1 MQLIIVSGLSGA
13 GKSVALHTLEDEGYY
28 CVDNLPTSML
38 VDLARKM
45 TANSI
50 SYDRVAVGVD
60 ARGEIEYLKL
70 FESVI
75 AQIRSL
81 GLEITVLFLDAHND
95 VLTTRFSE
103 TRRKHPLSKHGA
115 PLGAAIDTER
125 SILGLIEQTA
135 DVAIDTTNL
144 NLHQLREVIRA
155 RVVGHNRTPM
165 NVLLQSFG
173 FKHGAPHG
181 SDFIF
186 DVRCLPNP
194 YWSPH
199 LRPMTGLDKPVADF
213 LSEQKL
219 VVQMVD
225 NISDFF
231 LTWTPVFEQENR
243 SYLTVSVGCTG
254 GRHRSVFIT
263 ERVLEKLGKKIDNI
277 SIKHREID

>member
-45 TANSI
+45 TANSN
-50 SYDRVAVGVD
+50 SYERVAVGVD

-75 AQIRSL
+75 TQVRSL
-81 GLEITVLFLDAHND
+81 GVETTVLFLDAHND
-95 VLTTRFSE
+95 VLITRFSE
-103 TRRKHPLSKHGA
+103 TRRKHPLSRHGA

-125 SILGLIEQTA
+125 AILGLIEQIS

-144 NLHQLREVIRA
+144 NLHQLREVIRS
-155 RVVGHNRTPM
+155 RVIGHNRTPM

-173 FKHGAPHG
+173 FKHGTPHG
-181 SDFIF
+181 TDFIF

-194 YWSPH
+194 YWSPL

-213 LSEQKL
+213 LREHEL
-219 VVQMVD
+219 VSQMT
-225 NISDFF
+225 NQISDFF
-231 LTWTPVFEQENR
+231 LTWISVFEGENR
-243 SYLTVSVGCTG
+243 SYLTVSIGCTG
-254 GRHRSVFIT
+254 GRHRSVFVA
-263 ERVLEKLGKKIDNI
+263 ESVMEKLGKKIDNI
-277 SIKHREID
+277 SVKHREID

>member
-277 SIKHREID
+277 STKHREID

>member
-1 MQLIIVSGLSGA
+1 MKLIIVSGLSGA

-38 VDLARKM
+38 VDLAKKM
-45 TANSI
+45 IADSLN
-50 SYDRVAVGVD
+50 YERVAVGVD

-75 AQIRSL
+75 TEVRSL
-81 GLEITVLFLDAHND
+81 GVETTVLFLDALND
-95 VLTTRFSE
+95 VLITRFSE
-103 TRRKHPLSKHGA
+103 TRRKHPLSRHGA

-125 SILGLIEQTA
+125 SILGFIEQIS

-144 NLHQLREVIRA
+144 NLHQLREVIRS
-155 RVVGHNRTPM
+155 RVIGQNRAPM

-173 FKHGAPHG
+173 FKYGAPHG
-181 SDFIF
+181 TDFIF

-199 LRPMTGLDKPVADF
+199 LRPMTGLDQPVADF
-213 LSEQKL
+213 LSEQQL
-219 VVQMVD
+219 VQQMIEH
-225 NISDFF
+225 ISNFF
-231 LTWTPVFEQENR
+231 LTWAAVFEAENR
-243 SYLTVSVGCTG
+243 SYLTVSIGCTG

-263 ERVLEKLGKKIDNI
+263 ESVMDKLSKKIDHI
-277 SIKHREID
+277 SVKHREID

>member
-50 SYDRVAVGVD
+50 NYERVAVGVD

-75 AQIRSL
+75 TQVRSL
-81 GLEITVLFLDAHND
+81 GVEISVLFLDAHND
-95 VLTTRFSE
+95 VLITRFSE
-103 TRRKHPLSKHGA
+103 TRRMHPLSRHGA

-125 SILGLIEQTA
+125 SILGLIEQNS
-135 DVAIDTTNL
+135 DVTIDTTNL
-144 NLHQLREVIRA
+144 NLHQLREVIRS
-155 RVVGHNRTPM
+155 RVIGHNRTPM

-173 FKHGAPHG
+173 FKHGTPHG
-181 SDFIF
+181 TDFIF

-194 YWSPH
+194 YWSPL
-199 LRPMTGLDKPVADF
+199 LRPMTGLDKPVAEF
-213 LSEQKL
+213 LREHKL
-219 VVQMVD
+219 VGQMI
-225 NISDFF
+225 NHISDFF
-231 LTWTPVFEQENR
+231 LTWISVFEGENR
-243 SYLTVSVGCTG
+243 SYLTVSIGCTG
-254 GRHRSVFIT
+254 GRHRSVFVT
-263 ERVLEKLGKKIDNI
+263 ESVMAKLGKKIDNI
-277 SIKHREID
+277 SVKHREID

>member
-45 TANSI
+45 TADPI

-60 ARGEIEYLKL
+60 ARGEIEYLNL

-75 AQIRSL
+75 TQVRSL
-81 GLEITVLFLDAHND
+81 GVETTVLFLDAHTD
-95 VLTTRFSE
+95 VLITRFSE

-125 SILGLIEQTA
+125 SILGLIEQTS

-144 NLHQLREVIRA
+144 NLHQLREVIRS
-155 RVVGHNRTPM
+155 RVIGNNRTPM

-173 FKHGAPHG
+173 FKHGSPHG
-181 SDFIF
+181 TDFIF

-213 LSEQKL
+213 LHEQEL
-219 VVQMVD
+219 VGKMID
-225 NISDFF
+225 HISNFF
-231 LTWTPVFEQENR
+231 LTWTSVFEGENR
-243 SYLTVSVGCTG
+243 SYLTVSIGCTG
-254 GRHRSVFIT
+254 GRHRSVFVT
-263 ERVLEKLGKKIDNI
+263 ERVMEKLCKKIDHI
-277 SIKHREID
+277 SVKHREIN

>member
-45 TANSI
+45 NADSV

-75 AQIRSL
+75 TQVRSL
-81 GLEITVLFLDAHND
+81 GVETTVLFLDAHTD
-95 VLTTRFSE
+95 VLITRFSE
-103 TRRKHPLSKHGA
+103 TRRKHPLSRNGA

-125 SILGLIEQTA
+125 SILGLIEQIA

-144 NLHQLREVIRA
+144 NLHQLREVIRS
-155 RVVGHNRTPM
+155 RVIGQNRTPM

-173 FKHGAPHG
+173 FKHGTPHG
-181 SDFIF
+181 TDFIF

-199 LRPMTGLDKPVADF
+199 LRPLTGLDKPVADF
-213 LSEQKL
+213 LAEQTL
-219 VVQMVD
+219 VVQMID
-225 NISDFF
+225 QISDFF
-231 LTWTPVFEQENR
+231 LNWTPVFEAENR
-243 SYLTVSVGCTG
+243 SYLTVSIGCTG
-254 GRHRSVFIT
+254 GRHRSVFVT
-263 ERVLEKLGKKIDNI
+263 ESVMERLSKKIDHI
-277 SIKHREID
+277 SVKHREID